1 MTEERQ
7 ALIEKIRNFPA
18 ELEALVTGLAAEQL
32 ITSSLDGEW
41 TIAQNVHH
49 WP

>member
-7 ALIEKIRNFPA
+7 VLIEKIRHFPA
-18 ELEALVTGLAAEQL
+18 ELEALVAGLTAEQL
-32 ITSSLDGEW
+32 TTSSLDGEW

-49 WP
+49 RP